1 MKLNIKKSISALS
14 ALALMTAC
22 TGDFDEMNQNPNA
35 ITSPNPS
42 YMMPYIQEYDAV
54 LLENHGALT
63 YSDTLMNAY
72 HKMES
77 LEFYARLMYQ
87 SKMIGGPQILDEKRV
102 EELYEIRR
110 NMNLSGKHPAYKD
123 K

>member
-42 YMMPYIQEYDAV
+42 YMMPYIQEY
-54 LLENHGALT
+54 GAHIASWDFQVGPNLRCN
-63 YSDTLMNAY
+63 L
-72 HKMES
+72 
-77 LEFYARLMYQ
+77 YAQYFAN
-87 SKMIGGPQILDEKRV
+87 SPTATGTPTT
-102 EELYEIRR
+102 
-110 NMNLSGKHPAYKD
+110 
-123 K
+123 